1 VRRSDQGVCVRSKVA
16 SRLMPVVVACGLLS
30 GGLIAGCSSPAHQA
44 DAPVHVAPTTTKP
57 TVGVRAVPKPVVA
70 PQPVGVLVAWAKVSS
85 LPVYSTPGRS
95 EPAQSLANPNNLG
108 APLVVL
114 VNNLRRG
121 WVQAYLPE
129 RPNES
134 LGWIPMADVTMVRDP
149 DRIVVNLSTRHLEL
163 FRGDKIAFQTVVAV
177 GSPTSPTPTGHFY
190 VTERIKVA
198 DPENSPYGPYALG
211 LSGFSNVY
219 KTFDGGPGQIAIHGT
234 DEPWFLGQYASH
246 GCVRLSNAEI
256 TALVGQVETGT
267 PVDITD

>member
-1 VRRSDQGVCVRSKVA
+1 
-16 SRLMPVVVACGLLS
+16 
-30 GGLIAGCSSPAHQA
+30 
-44 DAPVHVAPTTTKP
+44 
-57 TVGVRAVPKPVVA
+57 
-70 PQPVGVLVAWAKVSS
+70 
-85 LPVYSTPGRS
+85 VYSAPGRG

-114 VNNLRRG
+114 VDNLRRG

-177 GSPTSPTPTGHFY
+177 GGPTSPTPTGHFY